1 MPCHRGLVGL
11 GVVEVLGL
19 LGLEGK
25 EEGLRDRVVT
35 IEVEEAMVRDL
46 GGT

>member
-11 GVVEVLGL
+11 GVAEVLGL
-19 LGLEGK
+19 LGLE
-25 EEGLRDRVVT
+25 EGLRDRAVT
-35 IEVEEAMVRDL
+35 MEVEEAMVRDL